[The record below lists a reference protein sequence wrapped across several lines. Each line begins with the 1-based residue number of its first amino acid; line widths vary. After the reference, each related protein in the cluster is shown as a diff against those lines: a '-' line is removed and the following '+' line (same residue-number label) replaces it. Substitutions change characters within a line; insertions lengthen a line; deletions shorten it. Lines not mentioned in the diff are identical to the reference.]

1 MGDQALAQFA
11 QRGCGVPCL
20 EDIQEQCGH
29 GSEKPALDGPAWA
42 QGWTRWSPKV
52 RSNLSSSVIRW
63 ESKSQLHFGKSYIN
77 SNYAVMKINVFLK

>member
-20 EDIQEQCGH
+20 EDIQEQCGP

-52 RSNLSSSVIRW
+52 HSNLSSSVKKAKVSSTL
-63 ESKSQLHFGKSYIN
+63 EKVYIN